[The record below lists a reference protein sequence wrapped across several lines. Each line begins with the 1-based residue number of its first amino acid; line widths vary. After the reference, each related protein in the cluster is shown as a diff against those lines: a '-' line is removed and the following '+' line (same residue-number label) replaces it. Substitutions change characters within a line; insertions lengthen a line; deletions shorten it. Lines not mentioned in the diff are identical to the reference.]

1 MNVYDFDGTIYD
13 GDSTVDFLIYMY
25 IKHPGLMI
33 PRLPG
38 QCLAA
43 LGYKLGRIPKERMK
57 ECFFSFLSKI
67 PDTQTAV
74 SDFWD
79 KKEGRIKGW
88 YKRQQREDDVII
100 SASPEFLLKEICKR
114 QGIRHLIAT
123 RMDENTG
130 KITGKNCRGEE
141 KPVRFREVFP
151 EEEIEGFYSDHP
163 SDCYMAEMAREAY
176 LVKGEEISP
185 WTL

>member
-25 IKHPGLMI
+25 RKHPGLMI

-43 LGYKLGRIPKERMK
+43 LRYKLGQISKERMK
-57 ECFFSFLSKI
+57 ETFFSFLPKM
-67 PDTQTAV
+67 PDVEKTV

-79 KKEGRIKGW
+79 EKEGRIKDW

-100 SASPEFLLKEICKR
+100 SASPEFLLKEICNR

-123 RMDENTG
+123 RMDERTG
-130 KITGKNCRGEE
+130 KIAGKNCRGEE

-151 EEEIEGFYSDHP
+151 REEIEGFYSDHP
-163 SDCYMAEMAREAY
+163 SDCYMARLAREAY
-176 LVKGEEISP
+176 LVKGNELSR
-185 WTL
+185 WKA

>member
-13 GDSTVDFLIYMY
+13 GDSTADFLIYMY
-25 IKHPGLMI
+25 RKQPGVMI
-33 PRLPG
+33 PRMPA

-43 LGYKLGRIPKERMK
+43 LRYKLGRISKERMK
-57 ECFFSFLSKI
+57 EIFFSFL
-67 PDTQTAV
+67 PQV
-74 SDFWD
+74 SDIKKTIADFWD
-79 KKEGRIKGW
+79 EKESRIKGW
-88 YKRQQREDDVII
+88 YKCQQREDDVII
-100 SASPEFLLKEICKR
+100 SASPEFLLREICKR
-114 QGIRHLIAT
+114 QGIRYLIAT

-163 SDCYMAEMAREAY
+163 SDCYMARLAREAY
-176 LVKGEEISP
+176 LVKGEGISP
-185 WTL
+185 WKV

>member
-25 IKHPGLMI
+25 RKHPGLMI

-43 LGYKLGRIPKERMK
+43 LRYKLRQISKERMK
-57 ECFFSFLSKI
+57 EIFFSFLPKM
-67 PDTQTAV
+67 PDVEKTV

-79 KKEGRIKGW
+79 EKEGRIKDW

-100 SASPEFLLKEICKR
+100 SASPEFLLKEICNR

-123 RMDENTG
+123 RMDERTG
-130 KITGKNCRGEE
+130 KIAGKNCRGEE

-151 EEEIEGFYSDHP
+151 REEIEGFYSDP
-163 SDCYMAEMAREAY
+163 
-176 LVKGEEISP
+176 I
-185 WTL
+185 W